1 MCTSLEIRRH
11 TYTHIYIYIHTY
23 IHIVPICILIQT
35 YINTDIDINMC
46 IRIYIYMKLA
56 CMRACKYVDV
66 QAVNVMCGEMFMYVH
81 VDTHD
86 DLGRAF
92 VECSELGFCPSCRNQ
107 GGL

>member
-1 MCTSLEIRRH
+1 
-11 TYTHIYIYIHTY
+11 
-23 IHIVPICILIQT
+23 
-35 YINTDIDINMC
+35 
-46 IRIYIYMKLA
+46 
-56 CMRACKYVDV
+56 MRACKYVDV

>member
-1 MCTSLEIRRH
+1 
-11 TYTHIYIYIHTY
+11 
-23 IHIVPICILIQT
+23 
-35 YINTDIDINMC
+35 
-46 IRIYIYMKLA
+46 MKLA